1 MRAAPIAAV
10 VPAPDPPTAFPP
22 LELHVPGAHH
32 VVPPPVSA
40 LEAACL
46 RRAVSAWLRHGGA
59 GEGPIT
65 ISPAMAGFLAAELE
79 RRVG

>member
-1 MRAAPIAAV
+1 MRAAPIAAALA
-10 VPAPDPPTAFPP
+10 APDPPAAFPP
-22 LELHVPGAHH
+22 LELHVPGVHH
-32 VVPPPVSA
+32 VVPPPASD

-46 RRAVSAWLRHGGA
+46 RRAVAAWLRHGAG

-65 ISPAMAGFLAAELE
+65 ISPAMAGFLATELE